1 MNKNRRD
8 RTTSII
14 SQIEAIKT
22 EIEDNEYYDEQTQA
36 AALSPLKAQVSD
48 LREEEQDYLDHM
60 PESFQNGN
68 KGEATQNAIDEL
80 DNADS
85 YIDQAIDDLAEDE
98 VDVGT
103 VLGNLEDAII
113 ALERASE

>member
-8 RTTSII
+8 RITSII
-14 SQIEAIKT
+14 SQIEAIKA
-22 EIEDNEYYDEQTQA
+22 EIEDNEYYDEQAQA
-36 AALSPLKAQVSD
+36 AALSQLKAQVSD
-48 LREEEQDYLDHM
+48 LRDEEQDYLDHM

-68 KGEATQNAIDEL
+68 EGEAAQNAIYDL

-85 YIDQAIDDLAEDE
+85 YIDEAIDDLGEDK

-103 VLGNLEDAII
+103 VLGNLEGAII
-113 ALERASE
+113 ELERAS